1 MERNVSNENVGM
13 EHLAGVKAVLMPSSP
28 VSPEESGM
36 SSTRKFMVESECPNL
51 CNLMTLRHV
60 VDAGTVVKDV
70 ETGDDIDLC
79 ALIERAEEEFRNMVR
94 LLNT

>member
-1 MERNVSNENVGM
+1 MEQNTSNENTGM
-13 EHLAGVKAVLMPSSP
+13 EKFTGVEAVLMPSSP
-28 VSPEESGM
+28 PPSAESG
-36 SSTRKFMVESECPNL
+36 SPGACKFMVENECPNL

-60 VDAGTVVKDV
+60 VDAGTAVKDA

>member
-1 MERNVSNENVGM
+1 MERNASNKNVGM
-13 EHLAGVKAVLMPSSP
+13 EAAMPQ
-28 VSPEESGM
+28 SGEPC
-36 SSTRKFMVESECPNL
+36 TCKFMAEAECPNL